1 MAQDYSRLVDLFV
14 KPDLRDE
21 IKFLKREQ
29 TYDRFLRN
37 LIIQFVEDKQKSE
50 GKIPQTKET
59 TSLPKKG
66 VTRR

>member
-29 TYDRFLRN
+29 TYDQFLRN
-37 LIIQFVEDKQKSE
+37 LIIQFVEDKQNSE
-50 GKIPQTKET
+50 GKFLQIKENT
-59 TSLPKKG
+59 LPKKG
-66 VTRR
+66 VTRQ